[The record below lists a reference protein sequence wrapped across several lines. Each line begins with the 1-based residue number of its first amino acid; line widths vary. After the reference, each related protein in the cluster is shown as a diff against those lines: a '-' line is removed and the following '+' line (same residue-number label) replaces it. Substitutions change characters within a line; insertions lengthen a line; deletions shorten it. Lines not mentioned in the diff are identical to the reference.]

1 MRLPV
6 GFFLVLDHGLTFL
19 WGYLLLLVILL
30 NRQFHSSCDA
40 LINSRVPHV
49 LSPFILAWRF
59 HDFGYGWLSLDL
71 FMMRLLLLY
80 INSLL
85 HLFKAAGDCSTL
97 VLLFQVGRFSELSPL
112 ELILL
117 SLI

>member
-6 GFFLVLDHGLTFL
+6 GFFLILDHGLTFL
-19 WGYLLLLVILL
+19 WGYLLLLLVLL
-30 NRQFHSSCDA
+30 SRQFHSSRDA

-49 LSPFILAWRF
+49 LNQFILAWRF
-59 HDFGYGWLSLDL
+59 HDFRDRWLSLDL
-71 FMMRLLLLY
+71 FMMGLLLLY
-80 INSLL
+80 INPLL